1 MDMSLKSEKQLG
13 PDTFESLALAVQR
26 AEARYGD
33 ELKELQLENERLRSH
48 AARLSAQVVTA
59 KAAAVPSP
67 PKRRKVES
75 SCENGHLWRI
85 RIHVDGNQIGTF
97 DVNGTAAAFQMLSA
111 VCDALGADFEDS

>member
-1 MDMSLKSEKQLG
+1 MTDMSLKSEKQLG

-48 AARLSAQVVTA
+48 AARLSAQVMTT

-85 RIHVDGNQIGTF
+85 HVDGNQIAAF
-97 DVNGTAAAFQMLSA
+97 YAFGTAAAFQMLSA